1 MINRHLLDAGIA
13 ASAFFAWYLM
23 YGVARAVT
31 RPTAPRAAP
40 ATQDLGEEPP
50 AVVSLLVNRWELTED
65 AAESTLVD
73 LAARGYLEF
82 RQPADDPM
90 HTTIHLRADAP
101 SESLL
106 PFEQQVLDRVRALAV
121 GGVVPVTALTFR
133 DAGEAATWNRRL
145 RVAVVAEARKR
156 GLSRK
161 RFGPAVVSLLSF
173 AGFGVAASVF
183 WAIVHYLVLHPDN
196 SGEHSTAGSIMG
208 AALPCLGVWATLST
222 VAGRYPGEKGT
233 PLGREVAA
241 RWLGVRA
248 WLKGDDGFA
257 ALPPA
262 AVAVWDRY
270 LSYGTALGTTRITSA
285 VLDLG
290 LGNRRLV
297 WSSFGGDWHRV
308 KIRYPR
314 FWPRYGQR
322 GWRITKR
329 GVVLLAL
336 GVVFIRYATKPRS
349 VLTEPLHL
357 KPAALKW
364 FDLGEHVLVAFGWF
378 LVVLCAYKLIRNFID
393 LLTPRE
399 LTGQLLWVEDWPKT
413 TLGSAVT
420 DRSYLA
426 LDHGQDRTTAFA
438 RPNGLA
444 GRPGD
449 TVRIKVRR
457 WTRRVIE
464 LTVVERGVSGDT
476 GSGPSTFEEL
486 DKPAVVPAQ
495 RTPIL
500 EPLTTADVAAFLG
513 TDVRAT
519 ALPQF
524 GSFGSVTYDGPD
536 GKTLMLLQHA
546 GGGAFMRTAWRANQR
561 GNPVPGL
568 DAFMKGPRAAL
579 KVGDMIVIVTL
590 MGRATGQAHALPQLL
605 ATAATR
611 LSGASPGSAPG
622 SSGPFPASP
631 GSLPS
636 SGGSSGS

>member
-1 MINRHLLDAGIA
+1 MNRHLLDAGIA

-31 RPTAPRAAP
+31 RPTAPRPGP

-50 AVVSLLVNRWELTED
+50 AVVSLLVNHWELTED
-65 AAESTLVD
+65 AAEATRVD

-101 SESLL
+101 AEPLL

-121 GGVVPVTALTFR
+121 GGVLPVTALTFR

-173 AGFGVAASVF
+173 AGLGVAASVF
-183 WAIVHYLVLHPDN
+183 WAIVHYLVLHPDK
-196 SGEHSTAGSIMG
+196 SGEHSVAGSIMG

-222 VAGRYPGEKGT
+222 IAGRYPGEKGT

-270 LSYGTALGTTRITSA
+270 LSYGAALGTTRITSA

-290 LGNRRLV
+290 LGNRKLV

-308 KIRYPR
+308 KVRYPR

-322 GWRITKR
+322 GWDITKR
-329 GVVLLAL
+329 SVLVLIAGIIL
-336 GVVFIRYATKPRS
+336 IKYATKPRAL
-349 VLTEPLHL
+349 LTEPLNL
-357 KPAALKW
+357 KADVLKW

-378 LVVLCAYKLIRNFID
+378 LAVLSAYKLIRNLID
-393 LLTPRE
+393 VLTPRE
-399 LTGQLLWVEDWPKT
+399 LTGQVLWVEPWPT
-413 TLGSAVT
+413 TALGSDVT
-420 DRSYLA
+420 GRSYLA

-438 RPNGLA
+438 RPTFRA
-444 GRPGD
+444 CSPGD

-457 WTRRVIE
+457 WTRRVID
-464 LTVVERGVSGDT
+464 LTILERAVSANT

-486 DKPAVVPAQ
+486 DKPATIPAQ
-495 RTPIL
+495 RTPIT

-519 ALPQF
+519 A
-524 GSFGSVTYDGPD
+524 V
-536 GKTLMLLQHA
+536 
-546 GGGAFMRTAWRANQR
+546 
-561 GNPVPGL
+561 
-568 DAFMKGPRAAL
+568 
-579 KVGDMIVIVTL
+579 
-590 MGRATGQAHALPQLL
+590 PQLG
-605 ATAATR
+605 TF
-611 LSGASPGSAPG
+611 G
-622 SSGPFPASP
+622 
-631 GSLPS
+631 
-636 SGGSSGS
+636 